1 MAIHTLYR
9 KTMRVL
15 VGAVQLGRHHFWSLT
30 RPDVEGAHAIALTP
44 AGRIVL
50 VKLSYARGWHLPGGG
65 RKAGESAEQNVLREL
80 REEIGMTAHDVP
92 GLVLEVDEQLDNRRD
107 LASVFI
113 VRNVVYRPNRWS
125 IEIERVIEADP
136 VELPADLSRRARRW
150 IDSVSL

>member
-1 MAIHTLYR
+1 MALHTLYR

-15 VGAVQLGRHHFWSLT
+15 VGCVQFGRHHLWSLT

-44 AGRIVL
+44 AGRIIL

-80 REEIGMTAHDVP
+80 REEIGMTAHDAP
-92 GLVLEVDEQLDNRRD
+92 RLAFEVDEQLDNRRD

-113 VRNVVYRPNRWS
+113 VRNVIYRANPWS

-136 VELPADLSRRARRW
+136 ADLPSDISRRARRW